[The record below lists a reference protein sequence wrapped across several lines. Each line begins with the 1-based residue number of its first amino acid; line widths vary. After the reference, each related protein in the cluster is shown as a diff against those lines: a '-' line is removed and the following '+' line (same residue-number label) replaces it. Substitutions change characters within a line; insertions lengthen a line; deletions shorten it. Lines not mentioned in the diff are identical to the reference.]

1 MKIKSERGV
10 TGIDITVSIL
20 VITIFVS
27 LIGVLIYNISAQS
40 QSIERRTEA
49 AYQTVNLIE
58 QMKAKTVEELDA
70 LTEEEKSGFIEG
82 TPYSKKIEVIDYK
95 DMTEENQQN
104 DEIQYG
110 IVKKVTVTV
119 SYKDGA
125 KTEEISLSAIVT
137 RGNGA

>member
-1 MKIKSERGV
+1 MPKEKEFEYFV
-10 TGIDITVSIL
+10 HDDTGLKWED
-20 VITIFVS
+20 
-27 LIGVLIYNISAQS
+27 
-40 QSIERRTEA
+40 
-49 AYQTVNLIE
+49 
-58 QMKAKTVEELDA
+58 